1 MNQCQIYNIYIYI
14 YVYTHACLVD
24 LVCIHWHIVTSAMKK
39 DHAVL
44 LLNMMNLFQRQ
55 VKKTSLRFIL
65 PLRMLPLWGWFRVYL
80 GLV

>member
-1 MNQCQIYNIYIYI
+1 MSGSRSGM
-14 YVYTHACLVD
+14 YTLMLD
-24 LVCIHWHIVTSAMKK
+24 IVTSAMKK

-44 LLNMMNLFQRQ
+44 LLNMMNVFQRQ
-55 VKKTSLRFIL
+55 VKKNHSLRFIL